1 MTLAHFLSV
10 LRARWAVCMLVLG
23 LTLVTTIV
31 VSVLLPKQYVAT
43 AAVVVEFRPDPVGGA
58 MNQYLPPVAYM
69 ATQTDILKSS
79 KVTERVIKEL
89 QLSSNPQLRAEW
101 QESSGGEGSI
111 DSWLVEALQK
121 NLTVTPSR
129 ESSVINVS
137 YAATDPQVAADMA
150 NSFVK
155 SYVDTSL
162 DMRTNPAK
170 NYTGFFESRSKEL
183 RDALDHSRAKL
194 SEFQREKGITATD
207 ERFDIE
213 NARLSELSSQ
223 LVMVQAMSAESS
235 SRSMQAGSSS
245 ADRLQEVLT
254 NPVIGGLKSDLSR
267 AEARLKELNSR
278 LGDNHPQVVEA
289 KASISEVRARLDAE
303 TRRVTGGVGVANTIN
318 RQREAELRAALEL
331 QRSRVIKL
339 KAQREES
346 AVLQR
351 DVEAAQKAYE
361 SVVGRLN
368 QSSLE
373 SQTTQS
379 NILALSE
386 AVPPSKPTSPKLL
399 LNIALAIFFGSFLAV
414 GAAMAM
420 ESADRRLRINQDIVE
435 MIGLPVLGVLPAP
448 NRRALDHGR
457 SRMPLLSSARN
468 VKALNS
474 AGSN

>member
-162 DMRTNPAK
+162 DMRT
-170 NYTGFFESRSKEL
+170 
-183 RDALDHSRAKL
+183 
-194 SEFQREKGITATD
+194 
-207 ERFDIE
+207 
-213 NARLSELSSQ
+213 
-223 LVMVQAMSAESS
+223 
-235 SRSMQAGSSS
+235 
-245 ADRLQEVLT
+245 
-254 NPVIGGLKSDLSR
+254 
-267 AEARLKELNSR
+267 
-278 LGDNHPQVVEA
+278 
-289 KASISEVRARLDAE
+289 
-303 TRRVTGGVGVANTIN
+303 
-318 RQREAELRAALEL
+318 
-331 QRSRVIKL
+331 
-339 KAQREES
+339 
-346 AVLQR
+346 
-351 DVEAAQKAYE
+351 
-361 SVVGRLN
+361 
-368 QSSLE
+368 
-373 SQTTQS
+373 
-379 NILALSE
+379 
-386 AVPPSKPTSPKLL
+386 
-399 LNIALAIFFGSFLAV
+399 
-414 GAAMAM
+414 
-420 ESADRRLRINQDIVE
+420 
-435 MIGLPVLGVLPAP
+435 
-448 NRRALDHGR
+448 
-457 SRMPLLSSARN
+457 
-468 VKALNS
+468 
-474 AGSN
+474 

>member
-1 MTLAHFLSV
+1 
-10 LRARWAVCMLVLG
+10 
-23 LTLVTTIV
+23 
-31 VSVLLPKQYVAT
+31 
-43 AAVVVEFRPDPVGGA
+43 
-58 MNQYLPPVAYM
+58 
-69 ATQTDILKSS
+69 
-79 KVTERVIKEL
+79 
-89 QLSSNPQLRAEW
+89 
-101 QESSGGEGSI
+101 
-111 DSWLVEALQK
+111 
-121 NLTVTPSR
+121 
-129 ESSVINVS
+129 
-137 YAATDPQVAADMA
+137 
-150 NSFVK
+150 
-155 SYVDTSL
+155 
-162 DMRTNPAK
+162 
-170 NYTGFFESRSKEL
+170 L
-183 RDALDHSRAKL
+183 RDALDQSRAKL
-194 SEFQREKGITATD
+194 SDFQREKGITAND

-235 SRSMQAGSSS
+235 SRSTQAGSTS

-289 KASISEVRARLDAE
+289 KASINEVRARLDAE

-318 RQREAELRAALEL
+318 RQREAELRAALEM

-351 DVEAAQKAYE
+351 DVDAAQKAYE

-399 LNIALAIFFGSFLAV
+399 LNVALAIFFGSFLAI

-457 SRMPLLSSARN
+457 SRMPLLSSSRN